1 MKRYGLLLCVL
12 MLALAGCGGG
22 GGNGG
27 GAMPDAIV
35 EQPEPEPERQ
45 PGPEPEPELEP
56 QPEPEPGPEAEPEPE
71 RQPGPEPE
79 LEPEP
84 APEPEPGPE
93 PSPEPRPD
101 LDELLQDLQV
111 TPAETRAERILEQA
125 DTVLIPGVYVSGT
138 ITAQGITESF
148 AVFEP
153 ISCSPIQCVTLVDI
167 SEDLVGSV
175 SGTDPAQGE
184 DIAEAV
190 VTTHSVTLAS
200 HSGFDVGEMSET
212 LNLMRAV
219 SVAPGFSLT
228 RVDAEMTTYGLWGEY
243 GWAGVM
249 VMAGH
254 MAGSVEGEGPFST
267 DLEVIMAM
275 ATGNASGTNPAGLGR
290 ATWEGVAEAVDTS
303 TFERRQGTAT
313 VTIPELSEPLVGV
326 GINVPGYAIGSPDWA
341 AMPLHDGRFAFGV
354 DGRFVSGGRSGTSL
368 EGNFHGPEHSEVYG
382 VFDTGDY
389 TGAFG
394 ARR

>member
-1 MKRYGLLLCVL
+1 MKRYGVLLCVL

-22 GGNGG
+22 DGNGV
-27 GAMPDAIV
+27 AMPDSGVQQPDSELA
-35 EQPEPEPERQ
+35 PEPE
-45 PGPEPEPELEP
+45 
-56 QPEPEPGPEAEPEPE
+56 PEPEPGPESKP
-71 RQPGPEPE
+71 
-79 LEPEP
+79 EPEP
-84 APEPEPGPE
+84 APEPAPE
-93 PSPEPRPD
+93 PQPQPEPEPEPRAD
-101 LDELLQDLQV
+101 LDEPLQDLQV
-111 TPAETRAERILEQA
+111 TPAETRAVRILEQA
-125 DTVLIPGVYVSGT
+125 DTVLIPGVYASGT

-175 SGTDPAQGE
+175 SGTDPAKGE
-184 DIAEAV
+184 DTAEAV
-190 VTTHSVTLAS
+190 ATTRNVTLAS
-200 HSGFDVGEMSET
+200 HSGFDVGETSET
-212 LNLMRAV
+212 LNLTRAV

-249 VMAGH
+249 VMAGR
-254 MAGSVEGEGPFST
+254 MAGSIEGEGPFST
-267 DLEVIMAM
+267 DLEAIMAL
-275 ATGNASGTNPAGLGR
+275 AAGSASGTNPAGLGR
-290 ATWEGVAEAVDTS
+290 ATWEGVAEAIDTS

-326 GINVPGYAIGSPDWA
+326 DINVPGYAIGSPDWA
-341 AMPLHDGRFAFGV
+341 AMPLYDGRFAFGV
-354 DGRFVSGGRSGTSL
+354 DGRFVPGGRSGTFL